1 MFFKRNAE
9 SKQEHSKCHFN
20 GHCEIN
26 SLNRH
31 ICSSCRLAKC
41 FESGM
46 QIQMLR
52 SSRIRKNKTKRKI
65 KETEILA
72 ILTTLNDT
80 NRKQNVLTSNR
91 VQSAQPTLS
100 INDWNL
106 LSNLTQCYDELS
118 GFSLVQDFM
127 REQNSLP
134 PKTRYKRTP
143 VSQLILSLICRS
155 QLFYENNTHFISVC
169 SHDRSILVH
178 NSMKYIGSLGACFII
193 LHNNDLLNNLIFYKS
208 AENFY
213 RFNTLASTVR
223 ILNQLDFDSTFL
235 KLALAIL
242 VFSTFN
248 YTYYNNLA
256 PVELLDIKT
265 ILHIQNIYAELTWE
279 YLTCKYNH
287 KQAVMYISTFIRCL
301 FFLNDAIIDAIEI
314 KQYKDMIDSV
324 IQQAKETIKL
334 YE

>member
-9 SKQEHSKCHFN
+9 SRQEHSKCHFN

-31 ICSSCRLAKC
+31 LCSSCRLVKC

-52 SSRIRKNKTKRKI
+52 SSIIKKNKTKRKI
-65 KETEILA
+65 KETERLD
-72 ILTTLNDT
+72 ILTTLNNT
-80 NRKQNVLTSNR
+80 NRTQNTLNSNR
-91 VQSAQPTLS
+91 LQSAQSTFS

-106 LSNLTQCYDELS
+106 LSNLTQCYDELG
-118 GFSLVQDFM
+118 GFSLVQDFI

-134 PKTRYKRTP
+134 PKARYKRTS
-143 VSQLILSLICRS
+143 VSQLILSLIGRS
-155 QLFYENNTHFISVC
+155 QLFYENNTHFISLC

-178 NSMKYIGSLGACFII
+178 SSMKYIGSLGACFII
-193 LHNNDLLNNLIFYKS
+193 RNNDLWNNLIFYKS

-213 RFNTLASTVR
+213 RFNTLAGTVR

-242 VFSTFN
+242 VFSTFD

-256 PVELLDIKT
+256 PVELFDIKT
-265 ILHIQNIYAELTWE
+265 ILHIQNIYAELAWQ

-287 KQAVMYISTFIRCL
+287 KQAVVSISTFIRCL

-324 IQQAKETIKL
+324 IQQTKKTITL
-334 YE
+334 CE